1 MSLLTLALLALL
13 GQEVGVSVGVTRL
26 KIDATG
32 SGVVVAAPAF
42 QLEDGSGVLLLEDGS
57 RLLLE

>member
-1 MSLLTLALLALL
+1 MPLLILAVLTLL
-13 GQEVGVSVGVTRL
+13 GQEVGVSIGITRTKGVG
-26 KIDATG
+26 TG
-32 SGVVVAAPAF
+32 SAVVLAPAF